1 MNFRLRKLKDL
12 KIKFVTNTTKESK
25 NQLHKL
31 LNSLGYTIEKH
42 EIFTSLTAAYNLVQ
56 EQKLRPMLFLEQSAL
71 EDFHGI
77 FLLRTCHECL
87 QILKILFY
95 DQDVNTEDP
104 NAVVIGLAPSKFDYD
119 HLNDAFK

>member
-42 EIFTSLTAAYNLVQ
+42 EAKINLTTTPVQYFNNTSKVFADTVWPCQKPEFVQNCKVEITYGPMEIQIKLDFNISFAWVNLI
-56 EQKLRPMLFLEQSAL
+56 R
-71 EDFHGI
+71 D
-77 FLLRTCHECL
+77 
-87 QILKILFY
+87 
-95 DQDVNTEDP
+95 
-104 NAVVIGLAPSKFDYD
+104 SKVDT
-119 HLNDAFK
+119 LV